1 MAWAMYAYIIC
12 TVVMILIKLVWTCEK
27 AEFEL
32 GAKRGLLACHR
43 VGSYCRQDIPGWCVE
58 KRESCCFNTT
68 LARIMNEPIRPQLG
82 RAWGEA
88 DAPEC
93 SGINVSDFARLDW
106 DQVNL
111 DEWLAIL
118 YETGHFPPLATL
130 TIEELT
136 GAGSVLSIERGRAD
150 ASARSLQRA
159 GGLDNEQTR
168 IDAEDELWSGTLPTL
183 PAAPP

>member
-1 MAWAMYAYIIC
+1 MAWAMYAYITY

-82 RAWGEA
+82 RAWGRRTHPS
-88 DAPEC
+88 APVSRC
-93 SGINVSDFARLDW
+93 PTSRAWTGIR
-106 DQVNL
+106 
-111 DEWLAIL
+111 
-118 YETGHFPPLATL
+118 
-130 TIEELT
+130 
-136 GAGSVLSIERGRAD
+136 
-150 ASARSLQRA
+150 
-159 GGLDNEQTR
+159 
-168 IDAEDELWSGTLPTL
+168 
-183 PAAPP
+183 